1 MTIGER
7 IRYYRLKNGLK
18 QHQLAE
24 LIGVSPQAISKWET
38 DTGCPD
44 ISMLVPLARALGTT
58 TDRLL
63 DGQGEADTESEW
75 DSMALAYEVFNNSP
89 DSYSYT
95 IEWPCVQQL
104 LPELRGKRI
113 LDVGCG
119 TGIFTFLLEQYF
131 PEKVVGLD
139 FSEGMLNAARE
150 KGRERRSHADFLQG
164 DAVHLADY
172 FEEPFDL
179 VFSST
184 TTHYIQDLKPLFEQI
199 KAVLKP
205 GGVCI
210 LSMIH
215 PVYSAQYP
223 IDQNGVFPGEE
234 DWVVRYLDRRRRAYI
249 QPWIEYNEDFENRL
263 SRSFHHTFGDYINA
277 ILAEGLRIQEI
288 REPMPPEH
296 WKISAYGRYNNFIE
310 TPTFMVLKL
319 VL

>member
-131 PEKVVGLD
+131 PEKVVCL
-139 FSEGMLNAARE
+139 MPQ
-150 KGRERRSHADFLQG
+150 ERREG
-164 DAVHLADY
+164 
-172 FEEPFDL
+172 
-179 VFSST
+179 
-184 TTHYIQDLKPLFEQI
+184 
-199 KAVLKP
+199 
-205 GGVCI
+205 
-210 LSMIH
+210 
-215 PVYSAQYP
+215 SAAPMRIFCREMQS
-223 IDQNGVFPGEE
+223 I
-234 DWVVRYLDRRRRAYI
+234 
-249 QPWIEYNEDFENRL
+249 
-263 SRSFHHTFGDYINA
+263 
-277 ILAEGLRIQEI
+277 LRII
-288 REPMPPEH
+288 LRSPL
-296 WKISAYGRYNNFIE
+296 ISFFPLRQHI
-310 TPTFMVLKL
+310 TFRI
-319 VL
+319 